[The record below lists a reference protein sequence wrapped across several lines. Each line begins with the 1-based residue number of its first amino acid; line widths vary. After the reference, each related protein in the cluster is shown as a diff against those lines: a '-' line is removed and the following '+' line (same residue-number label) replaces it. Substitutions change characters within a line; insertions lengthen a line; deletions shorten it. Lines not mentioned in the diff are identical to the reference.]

1 MLHVHH
7 ALRDTTQKGQ
17 TLAEFHFGTSARPTG
32 DPRHI
37 PVTLAQLG
45 GDERI
50 ERWSTDSPVTAGRY
64 REFAYAED
72 GDYLFASLRV
82 PPGKCADIERV
93 TRSSYLHLDHLIRRL
108 GYPYWLRAWNYL
120 ADITTGEGESE
131 RYRRFNAGRY
141 SAVGLSSGIE
151 QNLPA
156 ASALGM
162 DPGMDDGGE
171 SGGFVLCCL
180 AGKKPGAQIE
190 NPRQLSASL
199 YPPRYGLRSPMFARA
214 ALVPNGKGAQLL
226 VSGTASIVGHESLHI
241 GDPER
246 QLEETSRNFEALVD
260 AAMRA
265 DVGRPKASSVR
276 LESLKVYL
284 RNSADYARLIP
295 RIRRLFAVEH
305 EPLVLRADIC
315 RRELLIEIEGTYA
328 LE

>member
-7 ALRDTTQKGQ
+7 ALRNSAEERP
-17 TLAEFHFGTSARPTG
+17 TLAEFHFGIQARPTA

-45 GDERI
+45 GDARI
-50 ERWSTDSPVTAGRY
+50 ERWSTDAPVTTGRF
-64 REFAYAED
+64 RDVAYAED
-72 GDYLFASLRV
+72 GNYLFASILV
-82 PPGKCADIERV
+82 PPAQCADIERV
-93 TRSSYLHLDHLIRRL
+93 TRTSYLHLDHLMRVR

-120 ADITTGEGESE
+120 AAITQGEGEAE

-141 SAVGLSSGIE
+141 SAVGLSSGIAH
-151 QNLPA
+151 NLPA

-162 DPGMDDGGE
+162 DE
-171 SGGFVLCCL
+171 SGSDSVGFVLSCL
-180 AGKKPGAQIE
+180 AGKRPGAQIE
-190 NPRQLSASL
+190 NPRQVSAAL

-214 ALVPNGKGAQLL
+214 ALVPNGSGAQLL

-241 GDPER
+241 GDAER
-246 QLEETSRNFEALVD
+246 QLEETARNFEALVT
-260 AAMRA
+260 AAMDA
-265 DVGRPKASSVR
+265 DVGRPKATRVE

-284 RNSADYARLIP
+284 RDPADYDRLLP
-295 RIRRLFAVEH
+295 DVRRLFDVA

-315 RRELLIEIEGTYA
+315 RRELLVEIEGTYA

>member
-7 ALRDTTQKGQ
+7 ALRNSPEERP
-17 TLAEFHFGTSARPTG
+17 TLAEFHFGIRARPTD

-45 GDERI
+45 GDARI
-50 ERWSTDSPVTAGRY
+50 ERWSTDAPVTTGRF
-64 REFAYAED
+64 RDVAYAED
-72 GDYLFASLRV
+72 GNYLFASILV
-82 PPGKCADIERV
+82 PPEQCADIERV
-93 TRSSYLHLDHLIRRL
+93 TRTSYLHLDHLMRAR

-120 ADITTGEGESE
+120 AAITQGEGEAE

-156 ASALGM
+156 ASALGS
-162 DPGMDDGGE
+162 D
-171 SGGFVLCCL
+171 SGGFVLSCL
-180 AGKKPGAQIE
+180 AGKRPGAQIE
-190 NPRQLSASL
+190 NPRQVSASL

-214 ALVPNGKGAQLL
+214 ALVPNGSGAQLL
-226 VSGTASIVGHESLHI
+226 VSGTASIVGHESLHV

-246 QLEETSRNFEALVD
+246 QLEETARNFEALVE
-260 AAMRA
+260 AAMKA
-265 DVGRPKASSVR
+265 DVGRPKPTRVE

-284 RNSADYARLIP
+284 RHTDDYERLLP
-295 RIRRLFAVEH
+295 EVRRLFHVA

-315 RRELLIEIEGTYA
+315 RRELLVEIEGTYA

>member
-1 MLHVHH
+1 MLHVQH
-7 ALRDTTQKGQ
+7 ASADEPAKGH
-17 TLAEFHFGTSARPTG
+17 TLAEFHFGMEAQGPR

-37 PVTLAQLG
+37 PVALRQLG
-45 GDERI
+45 GDARV
-50 ERWSTDSPVTAGRY
+50 ERWSTDAPVASGTCGD
-64 REFAYAED
+64 FAFARD
-72 GDYLFASLRV
+72 GDYLFASLVV
-82 PPGKCADIERV
+82 PGERCGDV
-93 TRSSYLHLDHLIRRL
+93 ERLTRSSYLRLDHLIRTQ

-120 ADITTGEGESE
+120 VDITGGEGEAE

-156 ASALGM
+156 ASALGS
-162 DPGMDDGGE
+162 E

-199 YPPRYGLRSPMFARA
+199 YPKRYGLRSPMFARA
-214 ALVPNGKGAQLL
+214 ALVPNGRGAQLL
-226 VSGTASIVGHESLHI
+226 VSGTASIVGHESLHV
-241 GDPER
+241 GDPEA
-246 QLEETSRNFEALVD
+246 QLEETARNFEALV
-260 AAMRA
+260 ASAMQA
-265 DVGRPKASSVR
+265 DIGRPRASRVR

-284 RNSADYARLIP
+284 RDPADYERLLP
-295 RIRRLFAVEH
+295 RVRQLFAVAA

-315 RRELLIEIEGTYA
+315 RRELLVEIEGTYA

>member
-1 MLHVHH
+1 VLHVRHV
-7 ALRDTTQKGQ
+7 LRNAPESRH
-17 TLAEFHFGTSARPTG
+17 TLAEFHFGADARTG
-32 DPRHI
+32 DDPRHI
-37 PVTLAQLG
+37 PVTLVQLG
-45 GDERI
+45 GDARV
-50 ERWSTDSPVTAGRY
+50 ERWSTDGPVKTGRLGD
-64 REFAYAED
+64 FAFAED
-72 GDYLFASLRV
+72 GDYLFASLVV
-82 PPGKCADIERV
+82 PGARCGDIERL
-93 TRSSYLHLDHLIRRL
+93 TRSSYLRLDHLIRRQ
-108 GYPYWLRAWNYL
+108 GYPFWLRAWNYL
-120 ADITTGEGESE
+120 ADITAGDGEAE

-162 DPGMDDGGE
+162 DNGCD

-180 AGKKPGAQIE
+180 AGKRSGAQIE
-190 NPRQLSASL
+190 NPRQMSAPL
-199 YPPRYGLRSPMFARA
+199 YPPRYGMRSPMFARA

-241 GDPER
+241 GDPDR
-246 QLEETSRNFEALVD
+246 QLEETARNFEALVD

-265 DVGRPKASSVR
+265 DLGRAPARSVR

-284 RNSADYARLIP
+284 RNPEDYQRLLP
-295 RIRRLFAVEH
+295 AVRRLFAVES

-315 RRELLIEIEGTYA
+315 RRELLVEIEGTYA

>member
-7 ALRDTTQKGQ
+7 ALRNAAEERP
-17 TLAEFHFGTSARPTG
+17 TLAEFHFGIQARPTQ

-45 GDERI
+45 DDARI
-50 ERWSTDSPVTAGRY
+50 ERWSTDAPVSTGRF
-64 REFAYAED
+64 RDVAWAED
-72 GDYLFASLRV
+72 GNHLFASVLV
-82 PPGKCADIERV
+82 PPEQCADIERV
-93 TRSSYLHLDHLIRRL
+93 TRTSYLHLDHLMRTR

-120 ADITTGEGESE
+120 AAITHGEGEAE

-156 ASALGM
+156 ASALGS
-162 DPGMDDGGE
+162 DA
-171 SGGFVLCCL
+171 GGFVLSCL
-180 AGKKPGAQIE
+180 AGRKPGTQIE
-190 NPRQLSASL
+190 NPRQISASL
-199 YPPRYGLRSPMFARA
+199 YPPQYGLRSPMFARA
-214 ALVPNGKGAQLL
+214 ALVPNGAGAQLL
-226 VSGTASIVGHESLHI
+226 VSGTASIVGLESLHP

-246 QLEETSRNFEALVD
+246 QLEETARNFEALVE

-265 DVGRPKASSVR
+265 DVGRPRPTRVA

-284 RNSADYARLIP
+284 RNADDYARLMP
-295 RIRRLFAVEH
+295 RVRQLFHVED
-305 EPLVLRADIC
+305 PLVLRADIC
-315 RRELLIEIEGTYA
+315 RRELLVEIEGTYA

>member
-7 ALRDTTQKGQ
+7 ALRNAPEERHI
-17 TLAEFHFGTSARPTG
+17 LAEFHFGSHARPSP

-37 PVTLAQLG
+37 PVSLAQLG
-45 GDERI
+45 NDERI
-50 ERWSTDSPVTAGRY
+50 ERWSTDSPVTTGRY
-64 REFAYAED
+64 RDFAYAED
-72 GDYLFASLRV
+72 GDYLFASLVV
-82 PPGKCADIERV
+82 PPGKCVDIERV
-93 TRSSYLHLDHLIRRL
+93 TRSSYLHLDHLIRHL

-120 ADITTGEGESE
+120 ADITAGEGEGE

-156 ASALGM
+156 ASALGS
-162 DPGMDDGGE
+162 E

-214 ALVPNGKGAQLL
+214 ALVPNGTGAQLL

-246 QLEETSRNFEALVD
+246 QLEETARNFEALVD

-265 DVGRPKASSVR
+265 DVGRPRASSVR

-284 RNSADYARLIP
+284 RNPADYGRLIP
-295 RIRRLFAVEH
+295 SIRKLFAVEH

-315 RRELLIEIEGTYA
+315 RRELLVEIEGTYA

>member
-7 ALRDTTQKGQ
+7 ALRNASEERP
-17 TLAEFHFGTSARPTG
+17 TLAEFHFGIQARPDD

-50 ERWSTDSPVTAGRY
+50 ERWSTDAPVSTGRF
-64 REFAYAED
+64 RDVAFAED
-72 GDYLFASLRV
+72 GNYLFGSVLV
-82 PPGKCADIERV
+82 PPERCADIERV
-93 TRSSYLHLDHLIRRL
+93 TRSSYLRLDHLMRVR

-120 ADITTGEGESE
+120 AAITQGEGEAE

-156 ASALGM
+156 ASALGS
-162 DPGMDDGGE
+162 D
-171 SGGFVLCCL
+171 SGGFVLSCL
-180 AGKKPGAQIE
+180 AGKRPGAQIE
-190 NPRQLSASL
+190 NPRQVSASL

-214 ALVPNGKGAQLL
+214 ALVPNASGAQLL
-226 VSGTASIVGHESLHI
+226 VSGTASIVGHESMHI

-246 QLEETSRNFEALVD
+246 QLEETARNFEALVE
-260 AAMRA
+260 AAMRT
-265 DVGRPKASSVR
+265 DGGRPRASTVR

-284 RNSADYARLIP
+284 RNPDDYARLLP
-295 RIRRLFAVEH
+295 RVRALFHVDA
-305 EPLVLRADIC
+305 PLMLRADIC
-315 RRELLIEIEGTYA
+315 RRELLVEIEGTYA